1 MAEIV
6 PLQQTVFE
14 QGPQATF
21 VPPAQQAQVYQEGQV
36 VFGQPI
42 YTVDP
47 GIAWEALGAEAA
59 KTASTLFENT
69 LNYLIESKGN
79 AVKELKD
86 KYESELNTFYNE
98 QSTALYSKD
107 PAKRITPQQSIDNV
121 NAKIIELRDKFL
133 SESGTALETN
143 EYFADEFDIKKYG
156 MAYQR
161 LALTARNSLRDF
173 DTRSSRLLY
182 DTQRVVNGLEKE
194 KSEFGSW
201 KNSDIGKRPD
211 KLEPLALTGNAP
223 LPTKDGYPII
233 GFQETE
239 DGTPTVPYTAM
250 INGVETPVVQK
261 DENNNWVLIPEALEA
276 LPEKQLELAFRI
288 DQEAYGDSSAV
299 LSAGGQPTTFFE
311 GALKQAAKNPQLN
324 AGLTAYTA
332 IALAQLPDHTA
343 TQTISGLSGL
353 EEDDRLMLSML
364 RQHFIN
370 GGRKD
375 SMPSI
380 TGLNRDVLRTNATA
394 IQKLRLSPT
403 IAGVATRPTEVA
415 KYKELTTTLTE
426 IAQQYELPVE
436 DNALSLT
443 KGPYDLTD
451 TDGLTASALL
461 QDNPVLVYALARVS
475 TMMDSNPSLY
485 ANDPELKEETM
496 KRIFKEVITTEG
508 YFVTQNPNTGSP
520 LIVYS
525 RGLGHVNKARQ
536 LIKEDPMMLK
546 DLPELQEAAK
556 EDPNIVDGVIANSY
570 LYETQWA
577 TNRNAADEKQI
588 AFDTARRINPQV
600 DLEVFEA
607 IYDAAVTVSQ
617 DPKTKA
623 RVAARTQA
631 PLTFGQILRM
641 AVASSPAAMEQTG
654 KVVIEGRENTVAE
667 FKDRLAAAKQVWD
680 DTDFNDGSDNAV
692 LEFDTNPA
700 MFSFMG
706 APTGGIPLKIR
717 QLKGKSGKDYF
728 PFIVGDSQRNFGAF
742 SPKLDDNTPIMFI
755 KAETDTQG
763 MDQYRLNLSI
773 SKYLDAKRGK
783 PAIRYVD
790 YSTERPPNVGPLSAQ
805 DVINVTNER
814 YLPLDFNPVGNA
826 DAPLTT
832 FEAADNF
839 RIINSQAIQEA
850 VKADPS
856 LKDVVPLLYE
866 VARDKDGTVM
876 YEENKTVFSRTNLRK
891 LFDKAVK
898 QGAKTNR
905 DYVGYIFRAMRN
917 YQQNDQ
923 QDAGRK
929 VSLAEATN
937 SPFTAFL
944 GQEGKEKGVVL
955 YEPSTVRFF
964 DGVDAYVSTGY
975 NLFAKGNQYYMFKP
989 DELSIE
995 QARSSGYKLIID
1007 HANKDQQAPTDF
1019 TVLKTKKDRIEQAK
1033 SMLFSSRTSPLT
1045 EREKFRQQL
1054 FLQIT
1059 QPREQ
1064 VPAIMLQQ

>member
-1 MAEIV
+1 MAETV

-36 VFGQPI
+36 IFGQPI

-47 GIAWEALGAEAA
+47 GIAWDALGAQAA
-59 KTASTLFENT
+59 QTASTLFENT

-79 AVKELKD
+79 AVRELKD
-86 KYESELNTFYNE
+86 KYESELNTFYNN
-98 QSTALYSKD
+98 QSSLLYAKD
-107 PAKRITPQQSIDNV
+107 PAQRITPQQSIDNI
-121 NAKIIELRDKFL
+121 NNKITQLREKFL
-133 SESGTALETN
+133 AESGTALETN
-143 EYFADEFDIKKYG
+143 EYFADDFDIKKYG

-201 KNSDIGKRPD
+201 KNADIGKRPD
-211 KLEPLALTGNAP
+211 KLEPLALMGNAP

-288 DQEAYGDSSAV
+288 DQEAYGDNSAV
-299 LSAGGQPTTFFE
+299 LSAGGQPTAFFE
-311 GALKQAAKNPQLN
+311 NALKQAAKNPQLN

-343 TQTISGLSGL
+343 TQTIGGLTGL
-353 EEDDRLMLSML
+353 EDDDKLMLSML
-364 RQHFIN
+364 RNHFIN

-380 TGLNRDVLRTNATA
+380 TGLNRDSLKRNATA

-403 IAGVATRPTEVA
+403 IAGVATMPTEVA
-415 KYKELTTTLTE
+415 KYKELTATLTE
-426 IAQQYELPVE
+426 IAQEYALPV
-436 DNALSLT
+436 DDDALSLT
-443 KGPYDLTD
+443 KGRYDLTD
-451 TDGLTASALL
+451 TEGLTASALL

-485 ANDPELKEETM
+485 ADDPELKEATM
-496 KRIFKEVITTEG
+496 KRLFKEVINRDG
-508 YFVTQNPNTGSP
+508 YFVTQNPNTGTP
-520 LIVYS
+520 LVVYS
-525 RGLGHVNKARQ
+525 RGLTHITSAREA
-536 LIKEDPMMLK
+536 IKDDPTMLR
-546 DLPELQEAAK
+546 DLPELKEAAQ
-556 EDPNIVDGVIANSY
+556 EDSTIVDNIIANSY

-577 TNRNAADEKQI
+577 TNRNATDLKQI

-600 DLEVFEA
+600 DLDVFES
-607 IYDAAVTVSQ
+607 IFDAAVTVGQ
-617 DPKTKA
+617 DPKSKA
-623 RVAARTQA
+623 RVQDQI
-631 PLTFGQILRM
+631 TFGQLLRM
-641 AVASSPAAMEQTG
+641 TVAASPAAMEQTG
-654 KVVIEGRENTVAE
+654 KVVIEGRENTVAD
-667 FKDRLAAAKQVWD
+667 FKDKLAAAKQVWD
-680 DTDFNDGSDNAV
+680 DTDFNDGSDNAI
-692 LEFDTNPA
+692 LEFDMNPA

-717 QLKGKSGKDYF
+717 QLKGKSGTDYF

-742 SPKLDDNTPIMFI
+742 SPKLPDNTPMMFI
-755 KAETDTQG
+755 KAETDAQG
-763 MDQYRLNLSI
+763 MDKKRLTKSI
-773 SKYLDAKRGK
+773 SKYLDTKRGK
-783 PAIRYVD
+783 PAVRYVD
-790 YSTERPPNVGPLSAQ
+790 YSTERPPNATPLSAQ
-805 DVINVTNER
+805 DVVTSTNER
-814 YLPLDFNPVGNA
+814 YLPDSFNPVGDP
-826 DAPLTT
+826 DAPLTS

-839 RIINSQAIQEA
+839 RVVNSQTIYQA

-856 LKDVVPLLYE
+856 LSDVVPLLYE
-866 VARDKDGTVM
+866 VARDKNGTVT
-876 YEENKTVFSRTNLRK
+876 YEENKTIFSRTNLQK
-891 LFDKAVK
+891 LYAKAVE

-905 DYVGYIFRAMRN
+905 DYVGYVFRAMQN
-917 YQQNDQ
+917 YQKNDQ

-929 VSLAEATN
+929 VSLAESTK
-937 SPFTAFL
+937 SPFNAFL

-964 DGVDAYVSTGY
+964 DGIDAYVDTGY
-975 NLFAKGNQYYMFKP
+975 NLYSKGTQYYMFKP
-989 DELSIE
+989 EDLSIE
-995 QARSSGYKLIID
+995 QAKSNGYKLIID
-1007 HANKDQQAPTDF
+1007 HANKDQQATTDF
-1019 TVLKTKKDRIEQAK
+1019 KVLKSKKDKTEQAK
-1033 SMLFSSRTSPLT
+1033 ALFFSSRSGPLT
-1045 EREKFRQQL
+1045 EREKFMQQL
-1054 FLQIT
+1054 LLQVT
-1059 QPREQ
+1059 QPKEQ
-1064 VPAIMLQQ
+1064 LPAIMIQQ